1 MFEDIVLSFRPQIE
15 LVKYSFDSQEKVQD
29 LNDVVEAYISVF
41 GHIFNYIFDDL
52 FGSPGMEEEHYNYI
66 KSLGIKIKN
75 ETIPYRFTIGGIRN
89 AFNTESLY
97 ILKCRL
103 TEVMFMNSLQ
113 KSLQLLNHEFK
124 YIFSNVYGYYSF
136 VYYSL
141 RTTSTKPEIMD
152 KIKKVQRFICDLY
165 LNSELYCF
173 PFMSYAEQFFFAFR
187 KSTKICVN
195 NFLSLI
201 LAYIPKYQLH
211 DGNKEDKIIRI
222 IDLENGIQ
230 IRFLNKKEGIN
241 NGMKIV
247 AMFNNSSVE
256 WYYKSFH
263 LSSIAKKK
271 DHQVR
276 KNSSDFLSVISFSTP
291 FSNSHT
297 TVPIFGLNQA
307 FINFR
312 EPLLYVILY
321 GLGFGPFTFFHINLF
336 AIGGFFIVSKGL
348 SDHDLWS
355 VFIKKNG
362 IQKLNEK
369 QRSCLAERILEISIL
384 SSSFGLHDLHTNN
397 VMIKIDG
404 DDVSLKIIDFAYCDD
419 NLTVPSIITL
429 KASFY
434 RLIKIIRDGSL
445 EDMINF
451 NHDHSYLR
459 FLSPQDYESI
469 FIDWKLHCCNALES
483 LKNRINGIINK
494 QSIML
499 YYDEKVGNCPLD
511 ELLTG
516 SSEFSMNS
524 FSSFAEFVLYQT
536 NFIRTT
542 METTIILKDFFYE
555 SSSKPRMIY
564 EYIGFT
570 NLESIQRIVPYFFCK
585 EDTKQVK
592 KCNTVD
598 ELLVVLGTTVSPDC
612 GFKRRHIDRIYSYSM
627 NEFQKFSHH
636 IVDCFHEII
645 SI

>member
-1 MFEDIVLSFRPQIE
+1 M
-15 LVKYSFDSQEKVQD
+15 
-29 LNDVVEAYISVF
+29 
-41 GHIFNYIFDDL
+41 
-52 FGSPGMEEEHYNYI
+52 
-66 KSLGIKIKN
+66 
-75 ETIPYRFTIGGIRN
+75 
-89 AFNTESLY
+89 
-97 ILKCRL
+97 
-103 TEVMFMNSLQ
+103 
-113 KSLQLLNHEFK
+113 
-124 YIFSNVYGYYSF
+124 
-136 VYYSL
+136 
-141 RTTSTKPEIMD
+141 
-152 KIKKVQRFICDLY
+152 
-165 LNSELYCF
+165 
-173 PFMSYAEQFFFAFR
+173 
-187 KSTKICVN
+187 
-195 NFLSLI
+195 
-201 LAYIPKYQLH
+201 
-211 DGNKEDKIIRI
+211 
-222 IDLENGIQ
+222 
-230 IRFLNKKEGIN
+230 
-241 NGMKIV
+241 
-247 AMFNNSSVE
+247 
-256 WYYKSFH
+256 
-263 LSSIAKKK
+263 
-271 DHQVR
+271 
-276 KNSSDFLSVISFSTP
+276 
-291 FSNSHT
+291 
-297 TVPIFGLNQA
+297 PIFGLNQA

-336 AIGGFFIVSKGL
+336 AIGGFFIISKGL

-384 SSSFGLHDLHTNN
+384 SFSFGLHDLHTNN

-434 RLIKIIRDGSL
+434 PLIKILIDGSL
-445 EDMINF
+445 ENLINF

-499 YYDEKVGNCPLD
+499 YYEEKVGNCPLH

-524 FSSFAEFVLYQT
+524 FSNFDDLVLYQA

-542 METTIILKDFFYE
+542 METTIIQKDFFNE
-555 SSSKPRMIY
+555 SSSKPMTIY
-564 EYIGFT
+564 ECIGFT
-570 NLESIQRIVPYFFCK
+570 DFESIKRIVPYFFCK
-585 EDTKQVK
+585 EDTEQIKE
-592 KCNTVD
+592 CNTVD
-598 ELLVVLGTTVSPDC
+598 ELLEVLGTTVSPDC

-627 NEFQKFSHH
+627 NELQNFSHH